1 MANFRTHVATSAILG
16 GAVGAA
22 AHLQFG
28 LPIPSAAIAGGLFT
42 LGGVLPDMDSDN
54 GVIFRESLGVTAAI
68 APILLL
74 DHFAKWQLPR
84 ETLSLTIASIYLGI
98 RFGLGAILRNIS
110 VHRGM
115 WHSIPAAVLA
125 GLIVYGVC
133 AYQPQ
138 VIRFW
143 KMGGIMGGY
152 LWHLVLDEIY
162 SVEPRFGGV
171 RLKKSFGTAL
181 KFWGD
186 NPLANLWVY
195 GLVVA
200 AAFLIQRSSHPLPLP
215 NRIPAI
221 PQVEFTPQPPYQ
233 APYEYPP

>member
-16 GAVGAA
+16 GAAATA

-28 LPIPSAAIAGGLFT
+28 IPLPSAAIAGGLFT

-54 GVIFRESLGVTAAI
+54 GVIFRESLGVTAAVV
-68 APILLL
+68 PILML

-98 RFGLGAILRNIS
+98 RFGVGSILRTIS

-125 GLIVYGVC
+125 GLLVYGVC

-138 VIRFW
+138 TIRFF
-143 KMGGIMGGY
+143 KMGSIIAGY
-152 LWHLVLDEIY
+152 LWHLILDEVY
-162 SVEPRFGGV
+162 AVEPRFGGV

-186 NPLANLWVY
+186 NPIANLWVY

-200 AAFLIQRSSHPLPLP
+200 AAFLIQRSDHPLPVP
-215 NRIPAI
+215 SSISQPPRI
-221 PQVEFTPQPPYQ
+221 EYTPQPPYS
-233 APYEYPP
+233 APYDYRP